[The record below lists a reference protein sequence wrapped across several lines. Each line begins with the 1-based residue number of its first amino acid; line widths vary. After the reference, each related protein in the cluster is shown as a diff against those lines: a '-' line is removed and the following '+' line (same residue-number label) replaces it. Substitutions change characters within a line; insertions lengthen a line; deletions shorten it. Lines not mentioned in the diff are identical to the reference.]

1 MGNETNN
8 QDVVQEN
15 IPIEEIE
22 TQQQYEQM
30 PPEEEIPFESYDELI
45 PPEQL
50 EAQKRDAKLDRILE
64 ILETKVKVDE
74 HKNKMFDNMHQEL
87 CSYRNGVLEKN
98 TNAFA
103 LDLIGVIDS
112 YEKQYAMLNDVIR
125 PDDEEY
131 TRLLDTIKNVIQ
143 DMIDVLYR
151 QGIEPFT
158 SIDEDMIVDV
168 KSQKIVKTVNTVDE
182 SLNNKIC
189 SQIAPGYAKGDNIL
203 RAEKISIYKYVKE

>member
-1 MGNETNN
+1 MSNETKDKDIL
-8 QDVVQEN
+8 QDN
-15 IPIEEIE
+15 IPIEEIDI
-22 TQQQYEQM
+22 QPQCEQSL
-30 PPEEEIPFESYDELI
+30 PEDDIPFDNYDNVI

-50 EAQKRDAKLDRILE
+50 EAQARDAKLDRILE

-87 CSYRNGVLEKN
+87 CAYRNGALEKN
-98 TNAFA
+98 TDAFA

-112 YEKQYAMLNDVIR
+112 YEKQYAMLNDVLR

-131 TRLLDTIKNVIQ
+131 TRLLDTVKNVIQ

-158 SIDEDMIVDV
+158 SIDDDMTVDV

-189 SQIAPGYAKGDNIL
+189 SQIAPGYAKGDSIL

>member
-1 MGNETNN
+1 MSNEEKK
-8 QDVVQEN
+8 QDIICE
-15 IPIEEIE
+15 PLLSEE
-22 TQQQYEQM
+22 TM
-30 PPEEEIPFESYDELI
+30 PFDEYFNVI

-50 EAQKRDAKLDRILE
+50 EAQARDAKLDKILE

-87 CSYRNGVLEKN
+87 CAYRNGALEKN
-98 TNAFA
+98 IDAFA

-112 YEKQYAMLNDVIR
+112 YEKQYAMLNDVLR

-131 TRLLDTIKNVIQ
+131 TRLLNTVKNVIQ

-158 SIDEDMIVDV
+158 SIDDDMTVDV